1 MIKLKELLLKE
12 YVDTD
17 IVKLWKY
24 LDSTPD
30 QKFEEITNMLGY
42 DRIINKYFNIERL
55 VGITSPTYQKYD
67 AVLRFGNLQNL
78 KARDPKTYKEI
89 RDNLGFS
96 TDEFPRDFVDFME
109 RNGIGPQDAPSWLY
123 LKEPTLLKNQW
134 LVHGTTRMDG
144 MMMARKGFIKGI
156 NDPTKLG
163 LTTWLEG
170 EKIGEGYNFAYTP
183 EDFDQYGVDGE
194 EIKYGDGTF
203 LIFRASGIRCFHVG
217 DDEYQTIF
225 NGKTAR
231 DIVLVHEMMGSYIIY
246 SKDGKV
252 LTKTSVDGKY
262 SPTHLVD
269 WVVNNYDQY
278 RKSIGWEKPRL

>member
-78 KARDPKTYKEI
+78 KTRDPKTYKEI
-89 RDNLGFS
+89 RDNLGFVK
-96 TDEFPRDFVDFME
+96 DEDAQDFINFME

-123 LKEPTLLKNQW
+123 LKQPTLLKNQW
-134 LVHGTTRMDG
+134 LVHGTTFLDGRM
-144 MMMARKGFIKGI
+144 MVTKGFIKGI
-156 NDPTKLG
+156 NDPTKVG

-183 EDFDQYGVDGE
+183 EDFAQYGFDGE
-194 EIKYGDGTF
+194 ATKYGDGT
-203 LIFRASGIRCFHVG
+203 LLVFRASGIRCWHSG

-231 DIVLVHEMMGSYIIY
+231 DIVLIREVMGTYAIY
-246 SKDGKV
+246 SKNGNPLVHTDVQGK
-252 LTKTSVDGKY
+252 S
-262 SPTHLVD
+262 SPTDLVD

-278 RKSIGWEKPRL
+278 RKSIGWEKPR